1 MTRHVIRSKEVYV
14 ELERLAK
21 EISALEKQIDDA
33 RRYNI
38 PDVRSELCAELAALY
53 SRLRDLRGDKKE
65 RVR

>member
-21 EISALEKQIDDA
+21 EISVLEKQIDDTK
-33 RRYNI
+33 RYNM
-38 PDVRSELCAELAALY
+38 PEVRMELCAELAALY